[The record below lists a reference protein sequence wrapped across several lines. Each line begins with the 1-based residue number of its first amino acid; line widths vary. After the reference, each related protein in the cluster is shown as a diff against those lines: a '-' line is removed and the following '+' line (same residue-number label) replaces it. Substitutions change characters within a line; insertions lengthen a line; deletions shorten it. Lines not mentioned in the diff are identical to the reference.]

1 MRALV
6 IFISSLI
13 FMYVDFL
20 FADFSPFSV
29 NDLDIYLVPRMLFM
43 FILLI
48 SIYVSPQ
55 ISAFFAVLF
64 GLMIDIYI
72 GLIYG
77 IHTFGMVMFVFFMHT
92 AFRVFYKD
100 FVAMAFVVLLLTFL
114 YDAYIYFVYVVLGL
128 VDMPLFDYFAL
139 RSVPSLLLN
148 ALLYMIVFIVSLKVS
163 KVRKNIL
170 SKH

>member
-1 MRALV
+1 
-6 IFISSLI
+6 
-13 FMYVDFL
+13 
-20 FADFSPFSV
+20 
-29 NDLDIYLVPRMLFM
+29 
-43 FILLI
+43 
-48 SIYVSPQ
+48 
-55 ISAFFAVLF
+55 
-64 GLMIDIYI
+64 
-72 GLIYG
+72 LIYG

>member
-6 IFISSLI
+6 IFICGLI
-13 FMYVDFL
+13 FMYIDFL
-20 FADFSPFSV
+20 FSEFSPLFINELS
-29 NDLDIYLVPRMLFM
+29 IYIVPRMLFM
-43 FILLI
+43 YILLI

-64 GLMIDIYI
+64 GLMIDVYV

-77 IHTFGMVMFVFFMHT
+77 VHTFGFVMFVIFMHT

-114 YDAYIYFVYVVLGL
+114 YDAYIYLVYTILGL

-139 RSVPSLLLN
+139 RSVPSLLIN
-148 ALLYMIVFIVSLKVS
+148 ALLYMVIFIVSLKTS

-170 SKH
+170 GKY

>member
-6 IFISSLI
+6 IFISCLI

-20 FADFSPFSV
+20 FSEFSPFLI
-29 NDLDIYLVPRMLFM
+29 NELNIYAVPRMLFM

-55 ISAFFAVLF
+55 ISAFFAALF
-64 GLMIDIYI
+64 GLMIDVYI

-77 IHTFGMVMFVFFMHT
+77 VHTFGMVMFVFFMHT

-114 YDAYIYFVYVVLGL
+114 YDAYIYFVNVILGY
-128 VDMPLFDYFAL
+128 VDMPVFDYFAL

-148 ALLYMIVFIVSLKVS
+148 ALLYMIVFVVSLKVS
-163 KVRKNIL
+163 KLRKNIL
-170 SKH
+170 AKR